1 MGQSSWWVGLRGKCL
16 SEKYEGKSGKQG
28 KETERVKA
36 EKRGGSRRRE
46 DRWGGR
52 KEGEEPHSYGVSCI
66 YMYIYPRNSPE
77 RKELLPLFY
86 RFGD

>member
-1 MGQSSWWVGLRGKCL
+1 MRNRKES
-16 SEKYEGKSGKQG
+16 QG
-28 KETERVKA
+28 NRERKLRVKA

-52 KEGEEPHSYGVSCI
+52 KEGEEAHSYGVSCI
-66 YMYIYPRNSPE
+66 YIYIYPGNSPE